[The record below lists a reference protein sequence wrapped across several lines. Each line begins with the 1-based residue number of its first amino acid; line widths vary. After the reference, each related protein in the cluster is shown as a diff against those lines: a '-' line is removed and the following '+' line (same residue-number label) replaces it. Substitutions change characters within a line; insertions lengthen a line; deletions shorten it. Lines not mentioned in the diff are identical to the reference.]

1 MTVSSFCLSICDG
14 RVERERELDRNELLP
29 VQNCQI
35 NTALKSRNIV
45 CIAYFTNLF
54 FLKRMGIHQVLEKVT
69 AGIMYSNIQVCKR
82 NNLIV

>member
-1 MTVSSFCLSICDG
+1 MTVSSFCLSIFDG

-35 NTALKSRNIV
+35 NTALMSRNIV

-54 FLKRMGIHQVLEKVT
+54 FFKKDGNT
-69 AGIMYSNIQVCKR
+69 PSAGKGDSRDNVFKYSG
-82 NNLIV
+82 L